1 MRSRKLRGSIRWQTG
16 ELAKAVFEAG
26 VSKAERVSPQSVHH
40 GKISSYRT
48 METYREGVWNPFG
61 EFVKAEHGVKDFEK
75 VTAAHVVAYMEKKVE
90 EGVAKQTLEKI
101 SSGFGA
107 LERALN
113 FYGKTGHDF
122 SARFDV
128 LHQAKEQL
136 RDGYHDR
143 AYNDPHRVINNLQR
157 EEHRIGARIQTEGG
171 ARLEGVSL
179 IKPDQLK
186 GLGTDRF
193 TGKTVGVIYTE
204 EKGGKGGTVIV
215 SPETYADLKDYIED
229 HGGFSLDER
238 GYQRDVEQAAR
249 ASGEDPEG
257 THGFRW
263 NFAQERVEELQAHKL
278 THEEARQ
285 EVNWEMK
292 HERGSITDHYLF
304 GS

>member
-1 MRSRKLRGSIRWQTG
+1 MRGSIRWQTG

-26 VSKAERVSPQSVHH
+26 VSKAERVNPESAHH
-40 GKISSYRT
+40 GKIASYRT
-48 METYREGVWNPFG
+48 METYRESVWNPFG

-75 VTAAHVVAYMEKKVE
+75 ITAAHVVAYMEKKVE

-101 SSGFGA
+101 CSGLGA

-113 FYGKTGHDF
+113 FYGKTGERDF
-122 SARFDV
+122 SARLDV
-128 LHQAKEQL
+128 LHQAKELGQL

-143 AYNDPHRVINNLQR
+143 AYNDPHGVINNLQG

-186 GLGTDRF
+186 GLSTDRF

-204 EKGGKGGTVIV
+204 EKGGKGGTVMV
-215 SPETYADLKDYIED
+215 SPETYADLKDYIEE
-229 HGGFSLDER
+229 HGRFSLDER
-238 GYQRDVEQAAR
+238 EYQRDVEQAAR
-249 ASGEDPEG
+249 AAGEEPEG

-285 EVNWEMK
+285 EVSWEMK

>member
-1 MRSRKLRGSIRWQTG
+1 VRGSIRWQTG

-26 VSKAERVSPQSVHH
+26 VSKVERINPESAQY
-40 GKISSYRT
+40 GKIASYGT
-48 METYREGVWNPFG
+48 METYRESVWNPFG
-61 EFVKAEHGVKDFEK
+61 QFVKEEHGVKDFEK
-75 VTAAHVVAYMEKKVE
+75 ITAAHVVAYMEKKVE

-101 SSGFGA
+101 SSGLGA

-113 FYGKTGHDF
+113 LYGKTGDRDF

-128 LHQAKEQL
+128 LHQAKELGQL

-143 AYNDPHRVINNLQR
+143 AYNDPQRVISNLR
-157 EEHRIGARIQTEGG
+157 TEEHRIGARIQVKGG

-179 IKPDQLK
+179 IKLDQLK

-204 EKGGKGGTVIV
+204 EKGGKGGTVMM
-215 SPETYADLKDYIED
+215 SPETYADLKDYIEE
-229 HGGFSLDER
+229 HGRFSLDER
-238 GYQRDVEQAAR
+238 EYQRDVEQAAR
-249 ASGEDPEG
+249 AAGEDPEG

-285 EVNWEMK
+285 EVSWEMK

>member
-1 MRSRKLRGSIRWQTG
+1 MRGSIRWQTG

-26 VSKAERVSPQSVHH
+26 ISKAERVNPESAHF
-40 GKISSYRT
+40 GKIASYRT
-48 METYREGVWNPFG
+48 METYRESVWNPFG

-75 VTAAHVVAYMEKKVE
+75 ITAAHVVAYMEKKAK

-101 SSGFGA
+101 CSGLGA
-107 LERALN
+107 LEKALN
-113 FYGKTGHDF
+113 SYGKTGHDF
-122 SARFDV
+122 SARLDV
-128 LHQAKEQL
+128 LHHAKELGQL

-143 AYNDPHRVINNLQR
+143 AYNDPHRVISNLR
-157 EEHRIGARIQTEGG
+157 EEDHRIGARIQTEGG

-186 GLGTDRF
+186 GLSTDRF

-204 EKGGKGGTVIV
+204 EKGGKGGTVNM
-215 SPETYADLKDYIED
+215 SPETYADLKHYIEE
-229 HGGFSLDER
+229 HGRFSLDER
-238 GYQRDVEQAAR
+238 EYQRDVEQAAR
-249 ASGEDPEG
+249 AAGEEPEG

-285 EVNWEMK
+285 EVSWEMK